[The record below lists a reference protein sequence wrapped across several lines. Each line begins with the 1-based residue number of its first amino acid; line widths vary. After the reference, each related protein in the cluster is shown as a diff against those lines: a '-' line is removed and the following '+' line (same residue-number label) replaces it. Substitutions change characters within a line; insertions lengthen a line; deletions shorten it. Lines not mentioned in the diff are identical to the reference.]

1 MAVSSKINR
10 FHSQAGDVDVPCIV
24 VQGYD
29 SGGDETDTEGS
40 VVTADILVIGETI
53 TRFGGATKGTDPG
66 EFSYSS

>member
-1 MAVSSKINR
+1 MAVSSKVNR

-29 SGGDETDTEGS
+29 SGGDATDTEGS

-53 TRFGGATKGTDPG
+53 TRYGGATKGTSAG
-66 EFSYSS
+66 EFSYSA

>member
-1 MAVSSKINR
+1 MAVSSKVNR

-29 SGGDETDTEGS
+29 SGGDATDTEGS
-40 VVTADILVIGETI
+40 VVTADILVIGESI
-53 TRFGGATKGTDPG
+53 TRYGGATKGTSAG